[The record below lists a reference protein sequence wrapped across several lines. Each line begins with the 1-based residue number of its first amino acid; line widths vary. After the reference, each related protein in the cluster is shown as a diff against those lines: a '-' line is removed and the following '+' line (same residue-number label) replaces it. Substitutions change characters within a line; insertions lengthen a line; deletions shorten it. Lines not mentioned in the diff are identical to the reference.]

1 MATIYNRRTTG
12 LFENGACQKGDSTN
26 FGGYST
32 RTESGDYLSNGRA
45 LYMNNVNARG
55 SGTLGNQ
62 FIPVDTS
69 KVYQL
74 AYSVK
79 TVTQSY
85 NSRNGSGHLGYA
97 CYDEN
102 KSFIDLRNIG
112 GLGNTTLS
120 RPVTAGDSAI
130 YITSN
135 SGWPTG
141 SSIYTTTR
149 AYHRGVMFF
158 PANHSTYN
166 VAHKYTRLARVQYYS
181 LTETDQGD
189 YELLLD
195 SQSGSQ
201 LNSYSATT
209 FPSFSGYT
217 LPAGTPISRA
227 SAGGTYNYAM
237 GNPVYPQTW
246 TTYSAV
252 CTGEGRSSG
261 AQFRHGTK
269 FIKFLNLRN
278 YNYRTETGGDA
289 ALYVMDNLFFG
300 EIPSTNDTLP
310 TSFLQSDRFR

>member
-1 MATIYNRRTTG
+1 MGIVYNRRTTG

-55 SGTLGNQ
+55 SGTQGDQ
-62 FIPVDTS
+62 YIPVDTS

-85 NSRNGSGHLGYA
+85 NNRNGSGHLGYVS
-97 CYDEN
+97 YDEN
-102 KSFIDLRNIG
+102 KTFIDLRNCK
-112 GLGNTTLS
+112 GLGDTTLTRAAS
-120 RPVTAGDSAI
+120 PGDTTIYVASASGWSTSTTDHQRALMLFGGS
-130 YITSN
+130 YPYSEGYTRYWVATNAYPTNGLTDLGGGEWSITLN
-135 SGWPTG
+135 SGLPTW
-141 SSIYTTTR
+141 SD
-149 AYHRGVMFF
+149 ALD
-158 PANHSTYN
+158 AN
-166 VAHKYTRLARVQYYS
+166 
-181 LTETDQGD
+181 GD
-189 YELLLD
+189 Y
-195 SQSGSQ
+195 
-201 LNSYSATT
+201 
-209 FPSFSGYT
+209 PV
-217 LPAGTPISRA
+217 GTYLSNGR
-227 SAGGTYNYAM
+227 AGGSYNYAL
-237 GNPVYPQTW
+237 GAPVYPQTW

-252 CTGEGRSSG
+252 CTGESRSSE
-261 AQFRHGTK
+261 AQFRYGTK

-300 EIPSTNDTLP
+300 EIPSASDTLP